1 MNTLSPPQEKA
12 TILVLFCMTI
22 VPDFEKARTMAKK
35 IAKEMPS
42 FAETNTDKIE
52 SMLQFID
59 NLPK

>member
-1 MNTLSPPQEKA
+1 
-12 TILVLFCMTI
+12 MTI

-59 NLPK
+59 NLQK